1 MARAWLKAAI
11 AALALTGLSASAHA
25 ADTIKLG
32 VPGAHSGDL
41 VSYGQPSL
49 NAARIVV
56 EEINAKG
63 GILEIG
69 RASCRERVCQYV

>member
-41 VSYGQPSL
+41 VSYGQPLSL
-49 NAARIVV
+49 IH
-56 EEINAKG
+56 I
-63 GILEIG
+63 
-69 RASCRERVCQYV
+69 